1 MYSYDRL
8 KTEETEDNMLLVE
21 RYINE
26 DGLLTTKNMI
36 SRHEWTISLEEAEE
50 LEKQDD
56 KITEDEIAEYIFSK
70 NKENIN

>member
-1 MYSYDRL
+1 MCIRDRL

-36 SRHEWTISLEEAEE
+36 SSYEWTISLEEAEE